1 MTSLGQIEKTAK
13 VIIKWQSSEGPRG
26 KCSVNYKNMRVERWD
41 MKQITG
47 ESGKRGCLLLH
58 AGELGV
64 STMGSCPIIV

>member
-1 MTSLGQIEKTAK
+1 MEAGIKHAQLRTMTTQVGSGFYELGTA
-13 VIIKWQSSEGPRG
+13 GLLT
-26 KCSVNYKNMRVERWD
+26 
-41 MKQITG
+41 TG

>member
-47 ESGKRGCLLLH
+47 ESGKR
-58 AGELGV
+58 A
-64 STMGSCPIIV
+64 TPPPKKI